1 MLKLYLLSVTVAD
14 EKGILDENSFRE
26 LVEPR
31 LQCLHHLK
39 GAFDKRDTSV
49 VFHKPQ
55 QDVSIGWYAKGSVA
69 VSIGKQRAEYLLKLY
84 EDIVQLI
91 SLTLPDLTVAAR
103 IRIFESEADMS

>member
-14 EKGILDENSFRE
+14 DEGILDENSFKN

-39 GAFDKRDTSV
+39 GAFDKKDTIV
-49 VFHKPQ
+49 VFHNPKEG
-55 QDVSIGWYAKGSVA
+55 VSKGWYAKGSVA

-91 SLTLPDLTVAAR
+91 SLTLPDLTVAAQTQVLE
-103 IRIFESEADMS
+103 FSDGKS

>member
-55 QDVSIGWYAKGSVA
+55 QDVSKGWYAKGSVA

-91 SLTLPDLTVAAR
+91 SLTLPDLTVAAQTQVLE
-103 IRIFESEADMS
+103 FSDGKS